1 MAGGKVSIP
10 INTAAY
16 TPTFT
21 CGTAVSVD
29 TVECRYYTI
38 FDSIMI
44 IVGRFNVTAKPT
56 TPKSSLGISLPSGY
70 TVGATSAGPYGM
82 YMVPSG
88 DTNFVIRARSDYG
101 VLITY
106 GTGGGYS
113 VDHIETGMNSF
124 FVIIPVV
131 KS

>member
-1 MAGGKVSIP
+1 MASGKASKP

-16 TPTFT
+16 TPTIT
-21 CGTAVSVD
+21 CGTAVSVSNVD
-29 TVECRYYTI
+29 CRYYTI

-44 IVGRFNVTAKPT
+44 IVGRFDVTAKPT
-56 TPKSSLGISLPSGY
+56 ATNTSLTISLPSGY

-88 DTNFVIRARSDYG
+88 DTNFVIRARSDFG
-101 VLITY
+101 ILVSY
-106 GTGGGYS
+106 GTNGVYS
-113 VDHIETGMNSF
+113 VDHIETGMNAF